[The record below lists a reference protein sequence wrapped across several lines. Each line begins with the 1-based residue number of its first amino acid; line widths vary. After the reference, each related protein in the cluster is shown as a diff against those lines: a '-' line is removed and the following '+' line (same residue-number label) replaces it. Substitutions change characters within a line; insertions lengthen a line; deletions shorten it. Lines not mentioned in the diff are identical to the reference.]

1 MTVGNK
7 KIAVQMTICKSM
19 KSSQMDSLTLENIST
34 RKDFIWVSRHQLVIS
49 LAMALLVHLDMNPL
63 MQQILLHGVFI
74 TLNTTAVE
82 AIMAKPILID
92 IL

>member
-34 RKDFIWVSRHQLVIS
+34 RKDFIWESQHQLVIS
-49 LAMALLVHLDMNPL
+49 LVMALLVHLDMNPL
-63 MQQILLHGVFI
+63 MQQILLHGVCT

-82 AIMAKPILID
+82 AIMAKPILIG